1 MDLSMEDVDPTMAKN
16 IVTAARER
24 LSENMQNIMKS
35 SQKKT
40 LETTLS
46 NITEQEKA
54 LQQLNDSLMTL
65 KKKYGIYDSNTQ
77 GEVYAEMLTSTSSLL
92 FQQNAKLSS
101 MQRIGMKR
109 DSIRKV
115 QAQIA
120 GLESKKANLETS
132 VDKYTQGILPV
143 RVLEQGQRR
152 ISEELSL
159 AKERY
164 KRLKSS
170 YDSPFTALHI
180 VETEAVPV
188 EKSRPKRSI
197 LVLGFTLMAFLL
209 SCLGAI
215 IVDSTKDINWREI
228 YNG

>member
-77 GEVYAEMLTSTSSLL
+77 GEVYAEMLTSTSSL
-92 FQQNAKLSS
+92 
-101 MQRIGMKR
+101 G
-109 DSIRKV
+109 
-115 QAQIA
+115 
-120 GLESKKANLETS
+120 
-132 VDKYTQGILPV
+132 Y
-143 RVLEQGQRR
+143 
-152 ISEELSL
+152 
-159 AKERY
+159 
-164 KRLKSS
+164 LKS
-170 YDSPFTALHI
+170 Y
-180 VETEAVPV
+180 
-188 EKSRPKRSI
+188 
-197 LVLGFTLMAFLL
+197 LL
-209 SCLGAI
+209 QK
-215 IVDSTKDINWREI
+215 KDIKDSRVVMI
-228 YNG
+228 LHLQHYI